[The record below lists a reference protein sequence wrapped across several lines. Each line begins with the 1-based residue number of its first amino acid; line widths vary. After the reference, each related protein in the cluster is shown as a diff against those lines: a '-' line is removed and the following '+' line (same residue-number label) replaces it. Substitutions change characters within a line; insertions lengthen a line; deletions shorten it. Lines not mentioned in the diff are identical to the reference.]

1 MPSTSAN
8 PLLCLY
14 LPLFLSYI
22 PSLSL
27 TLTPLAFVSLQQL
40 QLLHCVHRRA
50 GLRSTRFRCALLSF
64 RLATVPL
71 RLLYLPWRPHAA
83 LQSTCLPSAPSQAAL
98 ALTMNHGMQIRLSRG
113 AFPGQAPISNCVNVP
128 WSACKFR
135 EIKETRTGTGGS
147 AVILSVVAGTTSRYS
162 N

>member
-8 PLLCLY
+8 PLLSLY

-40 QLLHCVHRRA
+40 QLQLLHCVHRRA

-64 RLATVPL
+64 RLATAPL
-71 RLLYLPWRPHAA
+71 RLLYLLWRPHAA

-147 AVILSVVAGTTSRYS
+147 AVILSVMAGTTSR
-162 N
+162 